1 MLTPLV
7 VLSHKLPKSL
17 KPFFWDVRF
26 EQLDGRRD
34 GDFVAARLLE
44 SGSWQ
49 NILWLCRVAGDDAL
63 QRLVRQRC
71 GRGLSRGQLRFWQI
85 RWGLPK
91 RLVDQWLK
99 RDAHRFDKTP
109 RRASGRQAFYLAW
122 VSWWAWGR
130 RAACRRPIAAS
141 AARVWWLQASAARRA
156 RAASS
161 EPAFAARRSR

>member
-1 MLTPLV
+1 MISADTFSRTSDMPSKPFVTLPR
-7 VLSHKLPKSL
+7 KLPSSL

-49 NILWLCRVAGDDAL
+49 SILYLCRAAGDDAL
-63 QRLVRQRC
+63 QRLVRQRG

-109 RRASGRQAFYLAW
+109 RRA
-122 VSWWAWGR
+122 
-130 RAACRRPIAAS
+130 AS
-141 AARVWWLQASAARRA
+141 
-156 RAASS
+156 
-161 EPAFAARRSR
+161 